1 MSFYFNDSLNKATKI
16 GIGNFKN
23 YLMEGKFKEKL
34 AQAEAA
40 QEAEFQ
46 KLQAAVNA
54 HRQGAIAREEAKTAA
69 EEKRKRQADAIRG
82 IGVRSRSQAD
92 QALARERE
100 AKAEFYKARLAQIT
114 PKAPSQDPVNKDE
127 TAALGAAEA
136 AAAGSA
142 VKSIM
147 KGLAQ
152 KLPTSDQMHKG
163 LSLASTVPSISARSP
178 ITVNAPTYGKGES
191 EYKLEDEST
200 PTPVVNREENRKRV
214 GKVAPGN
221 LFSKKEMEPLVVKA
235 AKEEPAKTKVASS
248 ADKDTSLPLFKGIS
262 ADRGIVSSYT
272 PAKPTPKKTKEKA
285 KEKAKPRAKA
295 KSPSVKTSAPAPA
308 AAPVTQQESIPPA
321 SPAPVV
327 AKASKSSKPF
337 PTMSTGPVS
346 KRKKG
351 QWRDGSLHYNPN
363 DPPPGVVESMNVYSN
378 SLTKLFG

>member
-1 MSFYFNDSLNKATKI
+1 MSFYFNDSLNKATKN

-34 AQAEAA
+34 AKAEAA
-40 QEAEFQ
+40 EEAEFQ

-69 EEKRKRQADAIRG
+69 EEKRKRQESAIRG
-82 IGVRSRSQAD
+82 VGVRSRSQAD

-100 AKAEFYKARLAQIT
+100 AKAELYRARLAQIT
-114 PKAPSQDPVNKDE
+114 PTAASQDPVNKDE

-136 AAAGSA
+136 TAAGSA
-142 VKSIM
+142 VKGIM
-147 KGLAQ
+147 KGLAE
-152 KLPTSDQMHKG
+152 KLPTSDQMDKG

-191 EYKLEDEST
+191 EYKLQDDST
-200 PTPVVNREENRKRV
+200 PAPIVNREENRKRV

-235 AKEEPAKTKVASS
+235 AKEEPVKTKVASS
-248 ADKDTSLPLFKGIS
+248 SNKDTSLPLFKGIA

-285 KEKAKPRAKA
+285 EKAKPRAKA
-295 KSPSVKTSAPAPA
+295 KTPSVKPSAPASAP
-308 AAPVTQQESIPPA
+308 APVTQQQSIPSA
-321 SPAPVV
+321 SPAPAV
-327 AKASKSSKPF
+327 AKATKSNKPF
-337 PTMSTGPVS
+337 PTMSAGPVS